1 MALPFRTASATA
13 LAIAMASAGLSAQ
26 DGSSKLGGGVKVRIG
41 VDSGAV
47 QEDTQA
53 NKLLGVGVGLTYSL
67 SKSSA
72 IIGELTYTQFSS
84 RITPNPILAPANPAL
99 SGDMRKNKLSG
110 FSARLGYRSA
120 IGSTDFSWQAGLVL
134 DGLKSRQEA
143 SGQLAVG
150 AVIGTAVIESI
161 ANTPE
166 KTKIRPGGFAGV
178 YSEISEDIS
187 LELNLFTVS
196 YSRVN
201 WVPQTYSGRPA
212 AAEYKDRMGFALE
225 CAIGFRF

>member
-1 MALPFRTASATA
+1 
-13 LAIAMASAGLSAQ
+13 
-26 DGSSKLGGGVKVRIG
+26 
-41 VDSGAV
+41 
-47 QEDTQA
+47 
-53 NKLLGVGVGLTYSL
+53 
-67 SKSSA
+67 
-72 IIGELTYTQFSS
+72 
-84 RITPNPILAPANPAL
+84 
-99 SGDMRKNKLSG
+99 MRRNKLSG

-120 IGSTDFSWQAGLVL
+120 FGTSDFSWQAGLVL

-143 SGQLAVG
+143 SGQLTVG
-150 AVIGTAVIESI
+150 AAIESI
-161 ANTPE
+161 AVTPE